1 MSAQTPYRPASRRH
15 RALLPAMVAAFFVL
29 AVGSARRVA
38 AEDAFQCGLKLSTGI
53 AQADAETAAG
63 LLCDELRK
71 ESGGR
76 GAFDLRLATLG
87 KAVLVTAT
95 RADSRFSVTIQLAG
109 VEELPVA
116 AGRVARALVQGQPFS
131 KTERVDNLIASETRE
146 PLSKKGSVKFSLGV
160 AHIESPGHGGRG
172 SGFGLGLAYTAPR
185 FALPADMRFGWD
197 DTEYGGKQLSL
208 FSLSVGGRAYL
219 TTRDTSPFVG
229 AGLGYV
235 KLSASEGAYPM
246 TSDPRSPYFSGDR
259 SGIAPYLEAGVEML
273 RTHRGRIALHVRAD
287 LPTASI
293 RSQAVD
299 VYSYDQRT
307 GSPTGVA
314 RVVPEQ
320 SRYVVPV
327 TIGLSVTF

>member
-1 MSAQTPYRPASRRH
+1 MSDHAPYRLAPSRR
-15 RALLPAMVAAFFVL
+15 RALAPAIVAAFFVL
-29 AVGSARRVA
+29 AIGSASRVTA
-38 AEDAFQCGLKLSTGI
+38 DDAFQCGLAPSTGI
-53 AQADAETAAG
+53 APADAETATR
-63 LLCDELRK
+63 LVCDELRK
-71 ESGGR
+71 ASGGR
-76 GAFDLRLATLG
+76 GAFDVRLATLG
-87 KAVLVTAT
+87 KAVLLTAT
-95 RADSRFSVTIQLAG
+95 RADSRFSVTVQLDG

-131 KTERVDNLIASETRE
+131 RTERVDNLIASETRQ

-219 TTRDTSPFVG
+219 TTRDTSPFLG

-246 TSDPRSPYFSGDR
+246 TGDPRSSYFSGER

-287 LPTASI
+287 LPTAAV
-293 RSQAVD
+293 RSQAVE

-307 GSPTGVA
+307 GASTGLE

-327 TIGLSVTF
+327 TIALSVTF